1 MKKHLLIG
9 SVVAG
14 LAVAAAA
21 CGGGTSSSDKTATA
35 AASKPTAAAAATKP
49 AAVAT
54 TASTA
59 AAEKTVEPKE
69 LANDVTLLKGI
80 LANVVTKAKAGDV
93 QGTKDTEATMDD
105 SMEAT
110 IKATRLV
117 DPALADALEQDEL
130 AIEKEADATTT
141 DLTVIA
147 AKATDALAQIDKIV
161 VALKL
166 DVSAGAG
173 PSAAELAKDIQDL
186 KGIMNAVIAKANAG
200 DVQGTRD
207 TEGTMDDPIEAVV
220 KALRP
225 IDPALA
231 DQIEQREL
239 AIEKEADASTTDVKA
254 IAKYAGEL
262 LPLFDQAAT
271 ALK

>member
-1 MKKHLLIG
+1 MKKQLLIG
-9 SVVAG
+9 SVIVG
-14 LAVAAAA
+14 LAVVAGA
-21 CGGGTSSSDKTATA
+21 CGGSSSSDKTATPA
-35 AASKPTAAAAATKP
+35 PKPTTAAAATKP
-49 AAVAT
+49 AAAAT

-59 AAEKTVEPKE
+59 AAETTVEPKE

-80 LANVVTKAKAGDV
+80 LQNVVTKAKAGDL
-93 QGTKDTEATMDD
+93 QGTKDTEATMDT

-130 AIEKEADATTT
+130 AIEKEADASTT
-141 DLTVIA
+141 DLNVIA
-147 AKATDALAQIDKIV
+147 AKATDALAQLDKIV
-161 VALKL
+161 IALKL
-166 DVSAGAG
+166 DVSTGAG

-207 TEGTMDDPIEAVV
+207 TEGTMDTQMEAVV
-220 KALRP
+220 KATRAV
-225 IDPALA
+225 DPALA

-239 AIEKEADASTTDVKA
+239 AIEKEADSSTTDVKA
-254 IAKYAGEL
+254 IATYAQEV
-262 LPLFDQAAT
+262 LPLLDQAA
-271 ALK
+271 AKLK